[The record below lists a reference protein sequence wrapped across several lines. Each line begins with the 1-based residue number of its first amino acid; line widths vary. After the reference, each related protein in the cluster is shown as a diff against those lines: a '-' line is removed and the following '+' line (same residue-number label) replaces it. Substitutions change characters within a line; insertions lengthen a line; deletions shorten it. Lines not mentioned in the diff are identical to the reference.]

1 MKQLRVEPIG
11 KGHAEAE
18 VFFNEELV
26 RWKKVIDQTGIKL
39 EH

>member
-1 MKQLRVEPIG
+1 MKQLGVEPIG
-11 KGHAEAE
+11 KGHTEAEA
-18 VFFNEELV
+18 FFNEELV